1 MKARMVRVPMMASLL
16 LAALCAGAQA
26 QQIFS
31 GEDITE
37 EKLIQALTPG
47 QPGVRTRSIQVQRDE
62 KPAAK
67 PAASLL
73 ITFVTNSAELTPDA
87 QAKLDV
93 VGRALKADRLARFSF
108 SVEGHADP
116 RGLHEHNLR
125 LSQLRAENVV
135 DYLATRHLIE
145 RDRLKPVGKG
155 DAEPVNTVE
164 PAAPENRRVTIVT
177 IRE

>member
-1 MKARMVRVPMMASLL
+1 MKRAMPRRNLAVSLL

-31 GEDITE
+31 GDEINE
-37 EKLIQALTPG
+37 EKLIQALTPAAKEM
-47 QPGVRTRSIQVQRDE
+47 RTRSIQVLRDE

-67 PAASLL
+67 PSASLL
-73 ITFVTNSAELTPDA
+73 ITFVTDSAELTADA
-87 QAKLDV
+87 QSKLDV
-93 VGRALKADRLARFSF
+93 VGRALKTERLAKFSF

-125 LSQLRAENVV
+125 LSQLRAEKVV
-135 DYLATRHLIE
+135 DYLAIRHGIE
-145 RDRLKPVGKG
+145 RDRLKPIGKG
-155 DAEPVNTVE
+155 DSDPANASE